1 MMASM
6 ETYLQKGRIQLRR
19 LAVEPRVRAGA
30 AVAGYALAGFL
41 LSAAALSNAAM
52 PIAMGLIS
60 AMTGWRTLVMALGSI
75 AGCWV
80 FWGEAGY
87 QAMVWAAL
95 GCMTG
100 LFLGKKRMAE
110 QMPLLIPSLS
120 GLLVASTGL
129 AFQLLWHDDTKVSVY
144 LLRVGLAMGASGL
157 FGVVVRRREPIAD
170 WIAEGAAVLALAQVI
185 PFPAANL
192 GILAGGAL
200 AAWGAFP
207 AAALAGLALD
217 LARVSPTP
225 MTAVLCLSFFLR
237 MIPKMSWQLRGLG
250 TGFTYLLVMGLC
262 GVWDPVP
269 VIGLFVG
276 GTLGMFLPHRGE
288 VAHRKGETGTAQVR
302 LEWMAQVLSETQ
314 QLLLEGEEEP
324 PDEEAVLQLCRER
337 ACGGCPNRK
346 QCRDVEIPR
355 QLLHAQLTDTSML
368 GFPCKKPGR
377 MILELRRSQEHL
389 RSLRAQRDRRRECRE
404 AVIQQY
410 QFLGEYLR
418 EQADSLPRRAKK
430 LRPRYTPEVAV
441 CSSGKEHAN
450 GDRCLWFMG
459 TECRYYILL
468 CDGMGTGLGAAQE
481 AKTAAELL
489 RQMLCAGFPAEYAV
503 RSLNSLLILRGR
515 SGAVTVD
522 LAQIQLTTGAVTL
535 FKWGAA
541 PSWVLRETGAEKI
554 GTAGPPPGLSM
565 TDARETVE
573 RLSLRRGEVLM
584 MVSDGVDG
592 EGVLRRGEEW
602 SPQLP
607 PGELAARVLERGSG
621 DGSDDATAA
630 VIRLAP
636 ITLST

>member
-1 MMASM
+1 MMASV

-19 LAVEPRVRAGA
+19 LAVEPRVRTGA
-30 AVAGYALAGFL
+30 VVAGFALAGFL
-41 LSAAALSNAAM
+41 FSAAALSNCAM

-60 AMTGWRTLVMALGSI
+60 AMTGWRALVMGLGSV

-80 FWGEAGY
+80 FWGEGGY

-95 GCMTG
+95 GCLTG
-100 LFLGKKRMAE
+100 LFLGKKRLAE
-110 QMPLLIPSLS
+110 QSRMLIPSLS

-129 AFQLLWHDDTKVSVY
+129 AFQLLWKDDTKVSVY

-157 FGVVVRRREPIAD
+157 FGIVVRRRDPIAD
-170 WIAEGAAVLALAQVI
+170 WIAEGTAVLALAQVVPI
-185 PFPAANL
+185 PAANL
-192 GILAGGAL
+192 GVLAGGAL

-207 AAALAGLALD
+207 AVALAGLALD

-225 MTAVLCLSFFLR
+225 MTAVLCLTFFLR
-237 MIPKMSWQLRGLG
+237 MIPRLDWKVRSLG
-250 TGFTYLLVMGLC
+250 TGLAYLLVMGLC
-262 GVWDPVP
+262 GVWDPAP
-269 VIGLFVG
+269 VMGLI
-276 GTLGMFLPHRGE
+276 LGSSLGVLLPRRGE
-288 VAHRKGETGTAQVR
+288 IAHRRGETGTAQVR
-302 LEWMAQVLSETQ
+302 LEWMAQVLSQTQ
-314 QLLLEGEEEP
+314 QLLLDGEEAP
-324 PDEEAVLQLCRER
+324 VDEEAVLLRCKER

-346 QCRDVEIPR
+346 QCRDVVIPQ
-355 QLLHAQLTDTSML
+355 QLLRTQLTDTSML
-368 GFPCKKPGR
+368 GFPCRKPGR
-377 MILELRRSQEHL
+377 MILELRRSQEQL
-389 RSLRAQRDRRRECRE
+389 RSMQAQRDRRREYRE

-418 EQADSLPRRAKK
+418 EQADSLPRRGKK
-430 LRPRYTPEVAV
+430 LRQKYHAEVAV
-441 CSSGKEHAN
+441 CSAGKEHAN

-459 TECRYYILL
+459 TECRYYIAL

-535 FKWGAA
+535 YKWGAA

-554 GTAGPPPGLSM
+554 GTAGPPPGLSV
-565 TDARETVE
+565 TDARESVE
-573 RLSLRRGEVLM
+573 RLSLRRGEALIM
-584 MVSDGVDG
+584 LSDGVDG
-592 EGVLRRGEEW
+592 EAFLRRGEW

-607 PGELAARVLERGSG
+607 PGELAAGLLERLSG

-630 VIRLAP
+630 VIRLSP
-636 ITLST
+636 TTLST